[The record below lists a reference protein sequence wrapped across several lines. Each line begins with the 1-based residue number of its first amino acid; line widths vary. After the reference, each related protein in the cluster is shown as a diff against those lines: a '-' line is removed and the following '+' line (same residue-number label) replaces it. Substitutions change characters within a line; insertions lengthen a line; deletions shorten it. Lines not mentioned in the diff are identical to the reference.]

1 MNFET
6 FSDIPYFSKCCLRSF
21 RLLFEEISLELI
33 GVSYQV
39 DSVVFIFSID
49 ILLDIHLSNIN
60 ALSPGTIY
68 LEYLGK
74 TKKEISN

>member
-6 FSDIPYFSKCCLRSF
+6 FSEIPYFSKCCLGSF
-21 RLLFEEISLELI
+21 RPLFEEISLELI
-33 GVSYQV
+33 GVSYHA
-39 DSVVFIFSID
+39 DSVVFFFYR
-49 ILLDIHLSNIN
+49 LLLHIHLSDIS